1 MRLTIAILMLFLG
14 AGAWAHETSTAGKVD
29 ANHMK
34 AWEKLGDEFLDQLY
48 SFHPTGATG
57 DGLHQHDAELEDYSQ
72 AGVDAEIAGLKQ
84 MRAKVEAFSEQGLDP
99 EAQIDRRLVLGYI
112 DNRLLS
118 LEEIRGWEKNPDIY
132 QSGITNSVFVIMARN
147 YAPQEERLKSVIA
160 RERKMPAVFAAARAN
175 LKNPPRIYTEIAL
188 QQTPGLI
195 SFFDHDVPLAFDK
208 VDKVKDEKL
217 LAEFKTANA
226 TVISALTDYQKW
238 LKEDLL
244 PRSTG
249 DYRIGA
255 ENYRK
260 KLLYQEG
267 VDIPLDRLLE
277 IGMANLRANQEWFK
291 RTAAEIDPK
300 GDPQEIL
307 KQMQHDHP
315 APDKLLRT
323 YGDLLDGL
331 RDFIIKN
338 KIMTVPSQQKPMM
351 EETPPFARATTFAS
365 MDTPGAFET
374 KATEA
379 FFNVTLPEASWSKE
393 EVEGHMAG
401 NSRGVMLAV
410 AIHEVWPGH
419 FMQYVWMPLF
429 PTKLRKV
436 LGCNTSTE
444 GWAHYTEQ
452 MMLDQHVAN
461 DDPKMRL
468 GQLQDALLRNARYI
482 VGIKMHTGQMTYDQA
497 VDFFMKEGYQTRSIS
512 ERETKRGTGDPTYL
526 VYTLGKLQ
534 IMKLREDYKK
544 KMGDKFTLEDFHDN
558 FMKHGLIPIR
568 EVRKLMLGDDLPA
581 L

>member
-1 MRLTIAILMLFLG
+1 LRLTVVILMLFLG
-14 AGAWAHETSTAGKVD
+14 VDAFAHEPSKAEKVN
-29 ANHMK
+29 AKHMK

-48 SFHPTGATG
+48 SLHPSGATA
-57 DGLHQHDAELEDYSQ
+57 DGLHQHDAELEDYSK
-72 AGVDAEIAGLKQ
+72 AGVDAEVTAIKA
-84 MRAKVEAFSEQGLDP
+84 MRAKVEAFNEQGLDA
-99 EAQIDRRLVLGYI
+99 EAQIDRRLVLGYLN
-112 DNRLLS
+112 NRLLS
-118 LEEIRGWEKNPDIY
+118 LEEIRGWEKNPDNY

-160 RERKMPAVFAAARAN
+160 RQRKMPAVFAAARAN

-188 QQTPGLI
+188 QQTAGLI
-195 SFFDHDVPLAFDK
+195 SFFQHDVPLAFDK
-208 VDKVKDEKL
+208 VKDARL
-217 LAEFKTANA
+217 LAEFKSTNQV
-226 TVISALTDYQKW
+226 VIDALTDYGKW
-238 LKEDLL
+238 MKEDLL

-267 VDIPLDRLLE
+267 VDIPLDKLLE
-277 IGMANLRANQEWFK
+277 IGMANLRANQEWFRK
-291 RTAAEIDPK
+291 TAAEIDPK

-315 APDKLLRT
+315 APDKLLET
-323 YGDLLDGL
+323 YGNLLDGL
-331 RDFIIKN
+331 RDFIVKN
-338 KIMTVPSQQKPMM
+338 KIMTVPSQQKPIM

-374 KATEA
+374 KATES

-452 MMLDQHVAN
+452 MMLDQHVAK

-497 VDFFMKEGYQTRSIS
+497 VDFFVKEGYQTKSIA
-512 ERETKRGTGDPTYL
+512 ERESKRGTGDPTYL

-534 IMKLREDYKK
+534 IMKLREDYKQ
-544 KMGDKFTLEDFHDN
+544 KMGDKFTLQDFHDN
-558 FMKHGLIPIR
+558 FMKHGLIPIH
-568 EVRKLMLGDDLPA
+568 EVRKLLLGEDSPTL
-581 L
+581 

>member
-14 AGAWAHETSTAGKVD
+14 VAMAHDASTAAKVD
-29 ANHMK
+29 PKHMK
-34 AWEKLGDEFLDQLY
+34 AWEKLGDEFLAEVY
-48 SFHPTGATG
+48 YHFHPTAATA
-57 DGLHQHDAELEDYSQ
+57 DGLHGYDAQLEDYSK
-72 AGVDAEIAGLKQ
+72 AGVDEEVAALKA
-84 MRAKVEAFSEQGLDP
+84 MRAKVEAFPEPGLDA
-99 EAQIDRRLVLGYI
+99 EAQIDRRLVLGYLN
-112 DNRLLS
+112 NRLLS
-118 LEEIRGWEKNPDIY
+118 LEAIRGWEKDPDDY
-132 QSGITNSVFVIMARN
+132 QSGITYSVFVIMARN
-147 YAPQEERLKSVIA
+147 YAPQEWRLNAVIS
-160 RERKMPAVFAAARAN
+160 RESQMPAALQAARAN

-188 QQTPGLI
+188 QQTAGLI
-195 SFFDHDVPLAFDK
+195 SFFEHDVPLAF
-208 VDKVKDEKL
+208 DKVKDEKL
-217 LAEFKTANA
+217 LAEFKTTNA
-226 TVISALTDYQKW
+226 AVIAALTGYQKW
-238 LKEDLL
+238 MKEDLL
-244 PRSTG
+244 LRSTG
-249 DYRIGA
+249 DFRIGA
-255 ENYRK
+255 ENYQK

-277 IGMANLRANQEWFK
+277 IGMADLRANQAWFK
-291 RTAAEIDPK
+291 KTTAAIDPK

-307 KQMQHDHP
+307 QQMQHDHP
-315 APDKLLRT
+315 APEKLLQA

-331 RDFIIKN
+331 RDFILKN
-338 KIMTVPSQQKPMM
+338 KIMSVPSQQKPSM

-419 FMQYVWMPLF
+419 FMQYVWTPLF

-436 LGCNTSTE
+436 LGANTSTE

-497 VDFFMKEGYQTRSIS
+497 VDFFVKEGYQTRSIA

-526 VYTLGKLQ
+526 VYTLGKLE

-544 KMGDKFTLEDFHDN
+544 KMGDKFTLQDFHDN

-568 EVRKLMLGDDLPA
+568 EVRKLMLGEDSPTL
-581 L
+581 

>member
-1 MRLTIAILMLFLG
+1 MRLTIAILMLFVG
-14 AGAWAHETSTAGKVD
+14 ASTMARETSAAAKVD
-29 ANHMK
+29 AKHMK

-48 SFHPTGATG
+48 FFHPTSATG

-72 AGVDAEIAGLKQ
+72 AGVSAEVAAAKA

-99 EAQIDRRLVLGYI
+99 EAQIDRRLVLGYLN
-112 DNRLLS
+112 NRLLS
-118 LEEIRGWEKNPDIY
+118 LEAIRSWEKNPDNY
-132 QSGITNSVFVIMARN
+132 QSGITGSVFVIMARN

-175 LKNPPRIYTEIAL
+175 LKNPPRIFTEIAL

-195 SFFDHDVPLAFDK
+195 SFFEHDVPLAFDK

-217 LAEFKTANA
+217 LAEFTAANA
-226 TVISALTDYQKW
+226 AVIAALGDYQKW

-244 PRSTG
+244 PRSAG

-277 IGMANLRANQEWFK
+277 IGMANLRANQQWFK
-291 RTAAEIDPK
+291 KTAAEIDPK
-300 GDPQEIL
+300 GDPQELL

-315 APDKLLRT
+315 APEKLLQA

-331 RDFIIKN
+331 RDFIIQHKL
-338 KIMTVPSQQKPMM
+338 MTVPSEQKPAM
-351 EETPPFARATTFAS
+351 EETPPFMRATTFAS

-379 FFNVTLPEASWSKE
+379 FFNVTLPEAGWSKE
-393 EVEGHMAG
+393 QVEGHMAG
-401 NSRGVMLAV
+401 NSRGVMLVV

-419 FMQYVWMPLF
+419 FMQYVWMPRF

-436 LGCNTSTE
+436 LGANTSAE

-497 VDFFMKEGYQTRSIS
+497 VDFFMKEGYQTRSIA
-512 ERETKRGTGDPTYL
+512 EMETKRGTGDPTYL

-534 IMKLREDYKK
+534 IMKLREDYKQ
-544 KMGDKFTLEDFHDN
+544 KMGSKFTLQDFHDN

-568 EVRKLMLGDDLPA
+568 EVRKLMLGDDSPTL
-581 L
+581 

>member
-1 MRLTIAILMLFLG
+1 MRLTIAVLMLFLG
-14 AGAWAHETSTAGKVD
+14 VAMAHDTSTAGKVD
-29 ANHMK
+29 AKHMK
-34 AWEKLGDEFLDQLY
+34 AWEQLGDEFLDQLY
-48 SFHPTGATG
+48 SFHPTGATA
-57 DGLHQHDAELEDYSQ
+57 DGLHQHDAELEDYSK
-72 AGVDAEIAGLKQ
+72 AGVDAEIAALKQ
-84 MRAKVEAFSEQGLDP
+84 RLAQAEKFSEQGLDA
-99 EAQIDRRLVLGYI
+99 EAQIDRRLMLGYLN
-112 DNRLLS
+112 NRLLT
-118 LEEIRGWEKNPDIY
+118 LEAIRGWEKDPDNY

-160 RERKMPAVFAAARAN
+160 RERKMRAVFAAARAN

-195 SFFDHDVPLAFDK
+195 SFFEHDVPLAF
-208 VDKVKDEKL
+208 DKVKDEKL
-217 LAEFKTANA
+217 LAEFKSSNA
-226 TVISALTDYQKW
+226 AVIAALGDYQKW
-238 LKEDLL
+238 MKEDLL
-244 PRSTG
+244 PSSTG
-249 DYRIGA
+249 DFRIGP
-255 ENYRK
+255 ENYQK

-277 IGMANLRANQEWFK
+277 IGMANLRANQEWFRK
-291 RTAAEIDPK
+291 TAAEIDPK

-315 APDKLLRT
+315 APDKLLQA

-338 KIMTVPSQQKPMM
+338 KIMTVPSQQKPAM

-401 NSRGVMLAV
+401 NSRPVMLAV

-419 FMQYVWMPLF
+419 FMQYLWMPLF

-436 LGCNTSTE
+436 LGSNTSTE

-452 MMLDQHVAN
+452 MMLDQHVAH

-482 VGIKMHTGQMTYDQA
+482 VGIKMHTGDMTYDQA
-497 VDFFMKEGYQTRSIS
+497 VDFFVKEGYQTKSIA

-544 KMGDKFTLEDFHDN
+544 KMGDKFTLQGFHDS

-568 EVRKLMLGDDLPA
+568 EVRKLMLGEDSPTL
-581 L
+581 

>member
-1 MRLTIAILMLFLG
+1 MRLAVVILMLFLG
-14 AGAWAHETSTAGKVD
+14 VGAWAHETSSGEKVN
-29 ANHMK
+29 AKHVK
-34 AWEKLGDEFLDQLY
+34 AWEKLGDQFLNQLY
-48 SFHPTGATG
+48 SFHPSSATA
-57 DGLHQHDAELEDYSQ
+57 DGLHQHDAELEDHSK
-72 AGVDAEIAGLKQ
+72 AGVDAEVAGLKQ
-84 MRAKVEAFSEQGLDP
+84 VRAKVEAFNEHGLDA

-112 DNRLLS
+112 NNRLLT
-118 LEEIRGWEKNPDIY
+118 LEDIRSWEKSPDSY
-132 QSGITNSVFVIMARN
+132 QSGITGSIFVIMSRN
-147 YAPQEERLKSVIA
+147 YAPQEKRLKSVIA
-160 RERKMPAVFAAARAN
+160 RERKMPAVFEAARAN
-175 LKNPPRIYTEIAL
+175 LKNPPRIYTQIAL
-188 QQTPGLI
+188 QQNPGLI
-195 SFFDHDVPLAFDK
+195 SFFEHDVPLAFDQ
-208 VDKVKDEKL
+208 VKDEKL
-217 LAEFKTANA
+217 LAEFKSTNQA
-226 TVISALTDYQKW
+226 VIAALTAYGKW
-238 LKEDLL
+238 LKDDLL
-244 PRSTG
+244 VRSNG
-249 DYRIGA
+249 DFKIGA

-267 VDIPLDRLLE
+267 VAIPLDRLLE

-291 RTAAEIDPK
+291 KTAAEIDPK
-300 GDPQEIL
+300 GDPPEIL

-315 APDKLLRT
+315 DPDKLLKA

-331 RDFIIKN
+331 RDFIIAHQ
-338 KIMTVPSQQKPMM
+338 IMTVPSQQKPIM

-410 AIHEVWPGH
+410 AVHEVWPGH
-419 FMQYVWMPLF
+419 FMQYLWTPRF

-482 VGIKMHTGQMTYDQA
+482 VGIKMHTGQMTYDEA
-497 VDFFMKEGYQTRSIS
+497 VDFFMKEGYQTHSIA

-534 IMKLREDYKK
+534 IMKLREDYKN
-544 KMGDKFTLEDFHDN
+544 KMGDKFTLQDFHDN

-568 EVRKLMLGDDLPA
+568 EVRKLMLGGDSPTL
-581 L
+581 

>member
-1 MRLTIAILMLFLG
+1 LKLTIAVLMLFLG
-14 AGAWAHETSTAGKVD
+14 VGAMAQDTSTAKVD
-29 ANHMK
+29 AKHMK
-34 AWEKLGDEFLDQLY
+34 AWGKLGDEFLDQLY
-48 SFHPTGATG
+48 KFHPTGATA
-57 DGLHQHDAELEDYSQ
+57 DGLHQHDAELENYSK
-72 AGVDAEIAGLKQ
+72 AGVEAEVAAAKS
-84 MRAKVEAFSEQGLDP
+84 MRARVEAFPEHGLDA
-99 EAQIDRRLVLGYI
+99 EAQIDRRLVLGYLN
-112 DNRLLS
+112 NRLLS
-118 LEEIRGWEKNPDIY
+118 LEAIRNWEKDPDNY
-132 QSGITNSVFVIMARN
+132 QSGITSSVFVIMARN

-160 RERKMPAVFAAARAN
+160 RERQMPAVFAAARAN
-175 LKNPPRIYTEIAL
+175 LKTPPHIYTEIAL

-195 SFFDHDVPLAFDK
+195 SFFEHDVPLAFDQ
-208 VDKVKDEKL
+208 VKDEKL
-217 LAEFKTANA
+217 LAEFKATNA
-226 TVISALTDYQKW
+226 AVIAALGDYQKW
-238 LKEDLL
+238 LKDDLL

-249 DYRIGA
+249 DFRIGA

-291 RTAAEIDPK
+291 KTAAEIDPQ
-300 GDPQEIL
+300 GDPQETL

-315 APDKLLRT
+315 APDKLLQA

-331 RDFIIKN
+331 RDFIIQN
-338 KIMTVPSQQKPMM
+338 KIMTVPSQQKPAM
-351 EETPPFARATTFAS
+351 EETPPFMRATTFAS

-393 EVEGHMAG
+393 QVEGHMAG

-497 VDFFMKEGYQTRSIS
+497 IDFFVKEGYQTHSIA
-512 ERETKRGTGDPTYL
+512 EMETKRGTGDPTYL

-544 KMGDKFTLEDFHDN
+544 KMGSKFTLQDFHDN

-568 EVRKLMLGDDLPA
+568 EVRKLMLGDDSPA

>member
-14 AGAWAHETSTAGKVD
+14 VAMAHDTSTAGKVD
-29 ANHMK
+29 AKHMK

-48 SFHPTGATG
+48 RFHPTYATG
-57 DGLHQHDAELEDYSQ
+57 DGLHQHDAELEDYSK
-72 AGVDAEIAGLKQ
+72 AGVDAEIAAIKAL
-84 MRAKVEAFSEQGLDP
+84 RAKVETFSEQGLDA
-99 EAQIDRRLVLGYI
+99 EAQIDRRLMLGYLN
-112 DNRLLS
+112 NRLLT
-118 LEEIRGWEKNPDIY
+118 LEEIRGWEKNPDNY

-175 LKNPPRIYTEIAL
+175 LKNPPRIYTQIAL
-188 QQTPGLI
+188 QQTAGLI
-195 SFFDHDVPLAFDK
+195 SFFEHDVPLAFDQ
-208 VDKVKDEKL
+208 VKDEKL
-217 LAEFKTANA
+217 LADFKSANA
-226 TVISALTDYQKW
+226 AVIAALGGYQKW

-244 PRSTG
+244 PRSAG
-249 DYRIGA
+249 DFRIGA

-267 VDIPLDRLLE
+267 VDIPLDKLLE
-277 IGMANLRANQEWFK
+277 IGMTNLRANQEWFK
-291 RTAAEIDPK
+291 KTAAEIDPQ

-315 APDKLLRT
+315 APDKLLQA

-331 RDFIIKN
+331 RDFIVKN
-338 KIMTVPSQQKPMM
+338 KIMTVPSQQKPTM
-351 EETPPFARATTFAS
+351 EETPPFMRATTFAS

-393 EVEGHMAG
+393 EIEGHMAG

-410 AIHEVWPGH
+410 AVHEVWPGH

-436 LGCNTSTE
+436 LATSGTSAE

-452 MMLDQHVAN
+452 MMLDEHVAH

-482 VGIKMHTGQMTYDQA
+482 VGIKMHTGEMTYDQA
-497 VDFFMKEGYQTRSIS
+497 IDFFVQEGYQTHSIA

-544 KMGDKFTLEDFHDN
+544 KMGDKFTLQDFHDN

-568 EVRKLMLGDDLPA
+568 EVRKLMLGEDSPTL
-581 L
+581 

>member
-1 MRLTIAILMLFLG
+1 LRLTVAVLMLFLG
-14 AGAWAHETSTAGKVD
+14 VAMAHDPSTAAKVD
-29 ANHMK
+29 AKHMK
-34 AWEKLGDEFLDQLY
+34 AWEKLGDEFLTEVY
-48 SFHPTGATG
+48 YHFHPTSATA
-57 DGLHQHDAELEDYSQ
+57 DGLHQHDAELEDYSK
-72 AGVDAEIAGLKQ
+72 AGVDAEVAAAKA

-99 EAQIDRRLVLGYI
+99 EAQIDRRLVLGYLN
-112 DNRLLS
+112 NRLLS
-118 LEEIRGWEKNPDIY
+118 LEAIRNWEKDPDNY
-132 QSGITNSVFVIMARN
+132 QSGITSSVFVIMARN

-160 RERKMPAVFAAARAN
+160 RQRKMPAVFQAARAN

-188 QQTPGLI
+188 QQTAGLI
-195 SFFDHDVPLAFDK
+195 SFFEHDVPLAFDK

-217 LAEFKTANA
+217 LAQFKSSNA
-226 TVISALTDYQKW
+226 TVIAALGDYQKW
-238 LKEDLL
+238 LKDDLL

-291 RTAAEIDPK
+291 KTAAEIDPK

-315 APDKLLRT
+315 APEKLLKA

-338 KIMTVPSQQKPMM
+338 KIMTVPGEQRPRM

-419 FMQYVWMPLF
+419 FMQYVWTPLF

-436 LGCNTSTE
+436 LGANTSTE

-452 MMLDQHVAN
+452 MMLDQHVAQ

-482 VGIKMHTGQMTYDQA
+482 VGIKMHTGDMTYDQA

-534 IMKLREDYKK
+534 IMKLREDYQK
-544 KMGDKFTLEDFHDN
+544 KMGAKFTLQDFHDN

-568 EVRKLMLGDDLPA
+568 EVRKLLLGDDSPTL
-581 L
+581 